1 MHPLAKKAGL
11 LALWVVSGIACTGS
25 GGGTADTAAPGATEV
40 SSMSYPIMC
49 TLVACESGATLKKPV
64 DASVK
69 ELKSSTLTFCRNDVC
84 QSVPLKLLAEA
95 NTGNGRPASQLLY
108 FPTHEERVQGQPQLL
123 VFYDTLA
130 DGSLE
135 LTATHSPYRNE
146 DLTEH
151 DTYSVTVT
159 TPQGRKLVDVRKTV
173 TYTISKPNG
182 PRCRPTCFNAMLN

>member
-1 MHPLAKKAGL
+1 MHSQAKKAGL

-25 GGGTADTAAPGATEV
+25 GGGAADAAVPGATEV
-40 SSMSYPIMC
+40 SSMSYPLAC
-49 TLVACESGATLKKPV
+49 TLVGCGSGATLKQTV

-69 ELKSSTLTFCRNDVC
+69 QLKSSTLTFCRNDVC
-84 QSVPLKLLAEA
+84 QSMPLKLLADA
-95 NTGNGRPASQLLY
+95 STGNGRPASQLLR
-108 FPTHEERVQGQPQLL
+108 FPTDEERVQGQPQLL
-123 VFYDTLA
+123 VSYDTLP

-135 LTATHSPYRNE
+135 LTATQSPYRNE

-182 PRCRPTCFNAMLN
+182 PRCGPTCFNATLN